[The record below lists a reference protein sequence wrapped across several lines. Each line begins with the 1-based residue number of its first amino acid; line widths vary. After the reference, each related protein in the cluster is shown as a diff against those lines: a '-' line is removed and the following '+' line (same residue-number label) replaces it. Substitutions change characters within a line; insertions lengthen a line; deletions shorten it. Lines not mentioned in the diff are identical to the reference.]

1 MHEIEN
7 RMQPL
12 LFLPQIHGGPQIFF
26 RHHRWASLN
35 LREIIGRL
43 SCDRGWIFWV
53 RKQTECSRSCFSHRF
68 MEARRFSSDIIGGP
82 L

>member
-35 LREIIGRL
+35 LREIIGLL
-43 SCDRGWIFWV
+43 S
-53 RKQTECSRSCFSHRF
+53 
-68 MEARRFSSDIIGGP
+68 
-82 L
+82 